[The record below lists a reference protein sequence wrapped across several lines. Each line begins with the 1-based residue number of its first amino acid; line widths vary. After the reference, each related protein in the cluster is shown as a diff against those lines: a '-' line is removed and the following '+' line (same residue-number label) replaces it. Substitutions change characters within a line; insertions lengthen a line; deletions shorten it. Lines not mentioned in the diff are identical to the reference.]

1 MASIISQSWFKFGSW
16 FVGPGQMKKDG
27 KEGKEGKE
35 ERMKVGPVGSPVRS
49 WSESE
54 DAKKLAIK
62 YEEERSRR
70 SSIFRGR

>member
-1 MASIISQSWFKFGSW
+1 MASIISQSWFKIGSW
-16 FVGPGQMKKDG
+16 FVGPEQMKK
-27 KEGKEGKE
+27 EGKDG
-35 ERMKVGPVGSPVRS
+35 RMKVGPVGSPVRS
-49 WSESE
+49 WSDSE